1 MILSLICKMLIVKK
15 LVKNIVQSINRSDE
29 PNTPFHN
36 HNQNKNKNEKLND
49 NNKNNLLNKPYS
61 QNENCIIEIDENPSV
76 NEGRKLLTFNNQNQ
90 NQHQNQHQYQHQYQ
104 YQHPYPYSNQ
114 KSFFN
119 NQNQNQTQN
128 QTQYQHQ
135 YLYPT
140 HNLTQ
145 INNETFQS
153 PIHNN
158 QRINHYQYNNKLI
171 LDQKEIRNVKIMV
184 NEKIYSSIYDNQR
197 INQYQNNNNTIL
209 GQKNTSTEKEK
220 TNKNISLE
228 ESLEK
233 KDNTNDDDI
242 QKITDNLK
250 NLSLEDKP
258 IENENPKHFKEENSP
273 NCQKQ
278 LFTIDK
284 KEKQIANSHSKIENI
299 NQNSMQKFKVFPKKP
314 KRKSSKN
321 KKSNENISLKTIRDD
336 ETQRENFKDEKMD
349 NQHSSGKNTE
359 ETISIYPQDDKTSIP
374 TKKKKMS
381 RKEISRFLREQ
392 PLDFIEK
399 SRKEIDEEIVP
410 LINIYEEK
418 VNNYSC
424 DLPLP
429 NDLIITYRK
438 ITVFLMNKIKLID
451 KIESDN
457 DEILCKRKAI
467 VKYIQKLES
476 ETDVIKNKLTE
487 KINYKEI

>member
-1 MILSLICKMLIVKK
+1 M
-15 LVKNIVQSINRSDE
+15 
-29 PNTPFHN
+29 PN
-36 HNQNKNKNEKLND
+36 E
-49 NNKNNLLNKPYS
+49 Y
-61 QNENCIIEIDENPSV
+61 C
-76 NEGRKLLTFNNQNQ
+76 
-90 NQHQNQHQYQHQYQ
+90 
-104 YQHPYPYSNQ
+104 
-114 KSFFN
+114 
-119 NQNQNQTQN
+119 
-128 QTQYQHQ
+128 
-135 YLYPT
+135 
-140 HNLTQ
+140 
-145 INNETFQS
+145 
-153 PIHNN
+153 
-158 QRINHYQYNNKLI
+158 
-171 LDQKEIRNVKIMV
+171 
-184 NEKIYSSIYDNQR
+184 
-197 INQYQNNNNTIL
+197 
-209 GQKNTSTEKEK
+209 
-220 TNKNISLE
+220 

-258 IENENPKHFKEENSP
+258 IENENPKHIKEENSP

-424 DLPLP
+424 DLPLS

-457 DEILCKRKAI
+457 DEILCKRKAV